1 MREKK
6 WTRFVTTSVLAS
18 SLIFPTG
25 VFANEGES
33 TTEELEIVTED
44 TTVEESTPVE
54 ETVTEETVTPDVT
67 TGEEIV
73 SDGEEITAE
82 DEIEAVEEETTIDLE
97 EQEPSLVPGDFFYFV
112 KTMTEKIRLAFT
124 VDDYKEAQLLAEF
137 AAERIAEANALIAE
151 GKTADAET
159 LLKDAIATQEQAGE
173 ELPEGEM
180 ATDAEA
186 AEETEVKTKLA
197 HNIDSLLVVLAKVE
211 NPTAQQAIMKN
222 IQKTFVKLDKKF
234 ARLEEKDVKFAEKM
248 KEIEEKVTDGQIS
261 KEEATDKKTK
271 LEKKQKNNKQKS
283 PDEIAVDETEVTTEA
298 TESQAAVEAVQK
310 EAAVMPEAVAQKAQ
324 EKQQEAAQKAEVK
337 QQKAAEKKNEHA
349 GNKSEGK

>member
-1 MREKK
+1 MKEKK
-6 WTRFVTTSVLAS
+6 LIRFVTTSVLAS
-18 SLIFPTG
+18 SLIFSVGTG

-44 TTVEESTPVE
+44 TTVEGSTPVE
-54 ETVTEETVTPDVT
+54 ETVTEDTVSPEGETLT
-67 TGEEIV
+67 
-73 SDGEEITAE
+73 SEEITT
-82 DEIEAVEEETTIDLE
+82 EEESAAADEETIIDLE

-151 GKTADAET
+151 GKTADAEA
-159 LLKDAIATQEQAGE
+159 LLKEAIATQEQAGE
-173 ELPEGEM
+173 ELSEGEET
-180 ATDAEA
+180 ADAEA
-186 AEETEVKTKLA
+186 TEETEVETKLA
-197 HNIDSLLVVLAKVE
+197 HNIDSLLVVLTKVE

-234 ARLEEKDVKFAEKM
+234 ARLEEKDAKFAEKM

-261 KEEATDKKTK
+261 EEEATNKKTK
-271 LEKKQKNNKQKS
+271 LEKKENKNKQKS
-283 PDEIAVDETEVTTEA
+283 ADDIAVDETEVTTETKEA
-298 TESQAAVEAVQK
+298 KAAVEEVQK
-310 EAAVMPEAVAQKAQ
+310 EEAAKQEAPAQKAQ
-324 EKQQEAAQKAEVK
+324 EKQQAAAQKAEEK

-349 GNKSEGK
+349 GKKEGK